1 MSHYIYIKQ
10 PQSSKPLHIYHYITC
25 QAKSK
30 VTTRLLRPINTH
42 ACTDLGL
49 DRLQRHFLRQDTVK
63 LTAVLQVRAPDVGAV
78 ANSTQRHRITHLPG
92 DSDNLLTN
100 VQISRAQQNPQ

>member
-30 VTTRLLRPINTH
+30 LTTPLLRPINTH

-49 DRLQRHFLRQDTVK
+49 DRLQRHFLRQDAVQ
-63 LTAVLQVRAPDVGAV
+63 LTAVLQVRTPDVGAV
-78 ANSTQRHRITHLPG
+78 ANSAERHRIAHLP
-92 DSDNLLTN
+92 DASDN
-100 VQISRAQQNPQ
+100 